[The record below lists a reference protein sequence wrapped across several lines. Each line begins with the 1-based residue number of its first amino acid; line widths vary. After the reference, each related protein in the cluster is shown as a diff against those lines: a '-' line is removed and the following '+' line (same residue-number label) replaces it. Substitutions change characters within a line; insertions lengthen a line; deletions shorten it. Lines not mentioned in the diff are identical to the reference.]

1 MNFYPL
7 SADEKPSIL
16 FRVEY
21 RGNRSGN
28 RSVNGRGDLC
38 ARRTT
43 HGGAPRW
50 FDFDN
55 HLSWT
60 RVPTGLLSFSSSWG
74 RTMNWRKRFEI
85 QGRQDIVV
93 IAVWAKGLTGVYSA
107 QSVASMLGY
116 SDTGPDRRRRIQHHR
131 DEYLV
136 EGGITADEYRILAV
150 FEGGGK
156 GRDVVFEYPLY
167 KAPTTIP
174 DGFFPG
180 RRSNNALEDLGDE
193 IYRYSGVR
201 DDMKRDELVKSIM
214 GPIPAFLYPT
224 FQYRC

>member
-21 RGNRSGN
+21 RGNRSVN
-28 RSVNGRGDLC
+28 RRGDLC

-60 RVPTGLLSFSSSWG
+60 QMPTGLLSFSSSWG
-74 RTMNWRKRFEI
+74 RTMKRRKRFEI

-116 SDTGPDRRRRIQHHR
+116 SDTGTDPRRRIQHHR

-136 EGGITADEYRILAV
+136 ESGIAADEYCILAV

-156 GRDVVFEYPLY
+156 DRDVVFEYPLY
-167 KAPTTIP
+167 KTRTTN
-174 DGFFPG
+174 
-180 RRSNNALEDLGDE
+180 SSLEEDQTTHWR
-193 IYRYSGVR
+193 I
-201 DDMKRDELVKSIM
+201 
-214 GPIPAFLYPT
+214 
-224 FQYRC
+224 